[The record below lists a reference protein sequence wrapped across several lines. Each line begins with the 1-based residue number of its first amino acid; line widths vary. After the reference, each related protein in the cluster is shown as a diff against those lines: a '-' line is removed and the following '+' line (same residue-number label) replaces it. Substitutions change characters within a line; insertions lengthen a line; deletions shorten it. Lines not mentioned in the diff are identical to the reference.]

1 MLLLALY
8 VAVILKAMEI
18 RSANTAPALATAG
31 RRRCG
36 VSKALA
42 VIYYTATMAVFK
54 RWLAAGIIRE
64 DELIKIEA
72 TIAQKYGLS
81 EHSIYRQNA

>member
-1 MLLLALY
+1 M
-8 VAVILKAMEI
+8 
-18 RSANTAPALATAG
+18 S
-31 RRRCG
+31 
-36 VSKALA
+36 SKTLA

-54 RWLAAGIIRE
+54 RWLAIGIIRE

>member
-1 MLLLALY
+1 
-8 VAVILKAMEI
+8 V
-18 RSANTAPALATAG
+18 S
-31 RRRCG
+31 
-36 VSKALA
+36 SKALA
-42 VIYYTATMAVFK
+42 VIYYTATMAVFN

-81 EHSIYRQNA
+81 ERSIYRQNT

>member
-1 MLLLALY
+1 M
-8 VAVILKAMEI
+8 
-18 RSANTAPALATAG
+18 N
-31 RRRCG
+31 
-36 VSKALA
+36 SKALA
-42 VIYYTATMAVFK
+42 VIYYTATMVVLK

-81 EHSIYRQNA
+81 ERSIYRQNT